1 MPFVSKKQQR
11 FAFATKQPWAEEFAS
26 KTDFSKLPEKKKIKK
41 KRKKSTLTLPI
52 QKSHIEQRPVHGKY
66 NIYFRNFNISD
77 PILEKEQVEVLFDS
91 NTINEIKNGFEAMKE
106 KRNEL
111 RSKKTRTKQED
122 ILLDKLSDSINTI
135 SEEAKRRFKKSEGM
149 TGMTTTG
156 AGKGVVTI
164 GQGSYPK
171 LKRRKKLKKSQPL
184 SLTSNPETYLNNL
197 SDKDKQMLRDAIV
210 EEYKAVNIYEMMAN
224 NTNNIDLKKVFLDIA
239 QEEKVHV
246 GEFETLL
253 NSEDFEHNLSV
264 EEGYTEVEEIL

>member
-26 KTDFSKLPEKKKIKK
+26 KTDFSKLPEKKKKK
-41 KRKKSTLTLPI
+41 KKSTLALPI

-77 PILEKEQVEVLFDS
+77 PILEKEQVETLFDS

-111 RSKKTRTKQED
+111 RSKKERTKQED

-149 TGMTTTG
+149 AGMTTTG

-171 LKRRKKLKKSQPL
+171 LRKRKKFKKSLPIEK
-184 SLTSNPETYLNNL
+184 SINFERDFCNAGKFNEKDNPPVDSE
-197 SDKDKQMLRDAIV
+197 Q
-210 EEYKAVNIYEMMAN
+210 
-224 NTNNIDLKKVFLDIA
+224 LKMGI
-239 QEEKVHV
+239 
-246 GEFETLL
+246 
-253 NSEDFEHNLSV
+253 
-264 EEGYTEVEEIL
+264 EVEYEHTNDPRIAERIALDHLAEFPDYYTRLAKMEEEAKKLL